1 MGYFP
6 QAIAAKLAGRTVAA
20 SLLCFMDFR
29 VTPRR
34 WWMGFGDL
42 EAGGYTW
49 QGMGELIQIDG
60 LEQPIGT
67 VAPKTTFQLSGVDPT
82 VVKLAKKASDRVKDR
97 RCRVYLQYFDITPD
111 DASVAPWS
119 LLDEPFAIWS
129 GMMDQLTY
137 SGQGPSQRGVTQS
150 AESLWTN
157 RSRPPFGLWSDR
169 DQNARF
175 PGDRGLE
182 QVPSLVKK
190 QARWPVF

>member
-6 QAIAAKLAGRTVAA
+6 QAIAAKLADRQIAA

-34 WWMGFGDL
+34 WWMGFGTL
-42 EAGGYTW
+42 EAGGHSW
-49 QGMGELIQIDG
+49 QGMGELIQIEG

-67 VAPKTTFQLSGVDPT
+67 VAPKTTFQLSGIDAT
-82 VVKLAKKASDRVKDR
+82 VVSLARNASDRVKDR
-97 RCRVYLQYFDITPD
+97 RCTVYLQFFDITPN
-111 DASVAPWS
+111 DASVAPWT
-119 LLDEPFAIWS
+119 LLDAPFAIWS
-129 GMMDQLTY
+129 GKMDQMTY
-137 SGQGPSQRGVTQS
+137 SAQGPAQRSVTLT

-157 RSRPPFGLWSDR
+157 RHRPVFGLWSDR

-190 QARWPVF
+190 QVRWPVF